1 MTTPTMGEVRI
12 FAGTFAPR
20 GWHFCDGSLISIA
33 NNEALFALLGTIY
46 GGDGQTTFALPNLQG
61 RNAAGTGAG
70 PGLPIM
76 NQGEVGGAPAQT
88 LTIQNMPSHSHSLGV
103 SNSLG
108 NSANPEGQYFAELND
123 STSTF
128 SVNGY
133 VSGPGDTTMSAHTLS
148 SSGFGMPFSKTQPYL
163 GLNFIIAM
171 EGIFPSRN

>member
-1 MTTPTMGEVRI
+1 MTTPTLGEVRI
-12 FAGTFAPR
+12 FAGTFAPY
-20 GWHFCDGSLISIA
+20 GWHFCDGSLIPIA

-46 GGDGQTTFALPNLQG
+46 GGDGITTFALPNLQG

-70 PGLPIM
+70 PGLPVM
-76 NQGEVGGAPAQT
+76 DQGETGGAHAQT
-88 LTIQNMPSHSHSLGV
+88 MTIQNMPSHSHSMGV
-103 SNSLG
+103 SNAPG
-108 NSANPEGQYFAELND
+108 NSVHPEGQYFAELQD
-123 STSTF
+123 STGTF

-148 SSGFGMPFSKTQPYL
+148 PSGYGAPFSTTQPYL